1 MLHGEI
7 VGHGAAIVCVSGF
20 RMSVARESDAIC
32 FIEVL
37 GNSGASVHAGV
48 DLGADSRRGDKSR
61 EDNDGEE
68 PQFARHGWPFST
80 YCEKLLR
87 KRLGAEDH
95 RG

>member
-7 VGHGAAIVCVSGF
+7 VGHGSAIVCVSGF
-20 RMSVARESDAIC
+20 RMSVARERDAIR

-48 DLGADSRRGDKSR
+48 DLCADGRRGDKSR

-68 PQFARHGWPFST
+68 PQFARHGWPFTT
-80 YCEKLLR
+80 YGENLLGTR
-87 KRLGAEDH
+87 RGAEDH
-95 RG
+95 RR